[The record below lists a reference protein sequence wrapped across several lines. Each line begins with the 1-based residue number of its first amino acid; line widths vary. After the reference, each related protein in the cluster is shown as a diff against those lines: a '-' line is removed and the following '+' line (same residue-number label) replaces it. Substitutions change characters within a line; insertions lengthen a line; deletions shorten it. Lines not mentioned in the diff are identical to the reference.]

1 MPGVFSKKH
10 RMLLGI
16 DIGASEV
23 KLVELARSGPRY
35 QVEAYAIEPLPANAV
50 VENAI
55 LEPEAVGP
63 VVARLLVKAR
73 ARSRQAA
80 VAVSGSAVITKTLE
94 MPADLSVDELETRLR
109 VDADQYIPYP
119 LDDMALDFQVL
130 GAAPGNPRHVSVLLA
145 ACRRESVERLEAVLD
160 LAGLVPAVVDVEAH
174 AWQRA
179 VALLPDLQ
187 RCCVAVID
195 VGASVITLNVLRD
208 GLIVYSREHLF
219 APQQLPTDLQPCYV
233 QGAPMV
239 ALDEWVPSV
248 PGQPFCE
255 VLVQQVSRSLQLYAD
270 TGQHPAIEHALL
282 AGVGALINGLEPM
295 LEQYLG
301 ISTRLANPFVD
312 MSLAGQVDAA
322 ALAGD
327 ASALMIACGL
337 ALRSFD

>member
-1 MPGVFSKKH
+1 MPRVFSKKH
-10 RMLLGI
+10 RMLVGI
-16 DIGASEV
+16 DIGASAV
-23 KLVELARSGPRY
+23 KLVELARSGAQY

-55 LEPEAVGP
+55 VEPEAVGQAI
-63 VVARLLVKAR
+63 ARLLLKAR
-73 ARSRQAA
+73 ARSRQAV

-94 MPADLSVDELETRLR
+94 MSAGLSVDELEIRLR

-130 GAAPGNPRHVSVLLA
+130 GASAANPGQVSVLLA

-187 RCCVAVID
+187 RCVVAVVDI
-195 VGASVITLNVLRD
+195 GASLTTLHVLCD

-219 APQQLPTDLQPCYV
+219 AAPQLTADLQPCYG

-239 ALDEWVPSV
+239 ALDDWVQCV
-248 PGQPFCE
+248 PDQPLCE
-255 VLVQQVSRSLQLYAD
+255 ALVQQVCRSLQMYAD
-270 TGQHPAIEHALL
+270 TGQYPAVEHVLL
-282 AGVGALINGLEPM
+282 AGVGASSIGLEPM
-295 LEQYLG
+295 LEQCLG
-301 ISTRLANPFVD
+301 IPTRLANPFND
-312 MSLAGQVDAA
+312 MTLAGQVNAA
-322 ALAGD
+322 TLAGD
-327 ASALMIACGL
+327 APALMIACGL